1 VQIALTDDG
10 GGHVLVEVEDD
21 DPMWP
26 KIAIVVDGLDG
37 QKYTLLYHQ
46 IPREVVPGAMTYYLV
61 DAEAG
66 DGLDNEDSGRQR

>member
-1 VQIALTDDG
+1 MQIALTDDG

-46 IPREVVPGAMTYYLV
+46 IPREVVPGVMTYYLV

-66 DGLDNEDSGRQR
+66 DGLG